1 MQAKGGLGYFFKPGR
16 INVEGEPGLSSL
28 INRLNIG
35 FVWIFFISIM
45 GFLLGAISIAVLSYK
60 LTLVV
65 AKKTPVAG
73 VEPMLKSIAGL
84 LTSLFTFNMIMW
96 SFTIVLFI
104 LLFCGMFA
112 LSFQSRGQAEALK
125 LSKEK

>member
-1 MQAKGGLGYFFKPGR
+1 MQAKGGWGYFFKPGR
-16 INVEGEPGLSSL
+16 VDVEGQPGLSSL

-35 FVWIFFISIM
+35 FVWAFFVSIM

-60 LTLVV
+60 LTLV
-65 AKKTPVAG
+65 AKKDPVSG

-84 LTSLFTFNMIMW
+84 LASLFTFNMIMW

-104 LLFCGMFA
+104 LVFCGLFA

-125 LSKEK
+125 LTQEK

>member
-1 MQAKGGLGYFFKPGR
+1 MQAKGGLGYFFSPGR
-16 INVEGEPGLSSL
+16 IDVEGEPGLSSL

-35 FVWIFFISIM
+35 FVWVFFVSIM
-45 GFLLGAISIAVLSYK
+45 GFLLGAISIGVLSYK

-65 AKKTPVAG
+65 KKPPVTG

-84 LTSLFTFNMIMW
+84 LASLFTFNMIMW

-104 LLFCGMFA
+104 LLFCGLFA
-112 LSFQSRGQAEALK
+112 ISFMSRGQAEALT